1 MTWFADGDAAMPRLL
16 ATLCLLALPLTAWS
30 QMPPPVPQPLPPTAG
45 LPRVELQ
52 TSQGTIVIA
61 LYQSQAP
68 KSTANFLHYV
78 QDGYY
83 DGTVFHRS
91 IPGYLLQGGLYSQQL
106 VARRTASAVPSEAS
120 NGLSNLRGTVAVARG
135 ADPNS
140 GTSQFF
146 FNLADN
152 RRLDYVGSQSGLTW
166 GYTVFGKVVSGM
178 DVIERIAALPT
189 HPQGP
194 FTGDVPS
201 PLVVIT
207 HAQLEGG
214 TPAAAASA
222 EAH

>member
-1 MTWFADGDAAMPRLL
+1 MGWFADGDTLMSRLL
-16 ATLCLLALPLTAWS
+16 TALCLLALPFATAA
-30 QMPPPVPQPLPPTAG
+30 QLPPPPPQPLPPTAG

-61 LYQSQAP
+61 LYQTLAP

-106 VARRTASAVPSEAS
+106 VPRRTAPAIPSEAD

-152 RRLDYVGSQSGLTW
+152 RRLDYAGKQSGLTW
-166 GYTVFGKVVSGM
+166 GYAVFGKVVSGM
-178 DVIERIAALPT
+178 DVVDRIAALPT

-194 FTGDVPS
+194 FSADVPN
-201 PLVVIT
+201 PLVVID
-207 HAQLEGG
+207 HARLVG
-214 TPAAAASA
+214 AAADAASP
-222 EAH
+222 HDSH